1 MSQRRR
7 AQWERRRAG
16 TSPRPRRGS
25 QRDLTRSLR
34 RRCKSHRGTALREW
48 GKERASRKVP
58 FPRKRHLFLLTGKGA
73 SLAEKASIPFPEKG
87 ALFAK
92 EALFLS
98 PAKGAFPAKKAPFVL
113 PGKGL
118 LSAEGR
124 LFFSQEKAS
133 CPEHGCL
140 FHTLNWEAH
149 SIISWGLRPTR
160 TTPP

>member
-34 RRCKSHRGTALREW
+34 RRCKSHRGTAPREW

-87 ALFAK
+87 ALLRKRHF
-92 EALFLS
+92 FS
-98 PAKGAFPAKKAPFVL
+98 PQQKVPFPQKRH
-113 PGKGL
+113 L
-118 LSAEGR
+118 L
-124 LFFSQEKAS
+124 FSQEKAS
-133 CPEHGCL
+133 YPRRDVFSSL
-140 FHTLNWEAH
+140 RRRRPVRNIHTLNWEAH